1 MAENRVNRDFEK
13 RERTPRKK
21 AWARPEVL
29 PSPTPEPGYT
39 YHWVRISTQGQPD
52 PTNVSSKLREG
63 WEPVLATD
71 HPEIFLSGIENER
84 FKDNIVIGGLLLCK
98 APQEMVDERNQYY
111 QEQAKGQMTSVDN
124 SLMRENDPR
133 MPLFNDRKSTVT
145 FGKG

>member
-1 MAENRVNRDFEK
+1 MADTRA
-13 RERTPRKK
+13 PRKSATRETETRRK
-21 AWARPEVL
+21 PWAPPSHLAAPPAPEGFVHRWIRVAMRG
-29 PSPTPEPGYT
+29 EE
-39 YHWVRISTQGQPD
+39 D
-52 PTNVSSKLREG
+52 KMNVNSKLREG